1 MSSNNLQ
8 LSTRLIFSLK
18 KSFGVILK
26 TKKYLSQK
34 SARETKGQP
43 EVIRKKAFQLFQKP
57 GTNKDIAEALS
68 VSLVTVSNSASVKNG
83 FKSQTRGPKS
93 ASKRFLSPEQEKT
106 IPKLISDKDPE
117 QLKLSFA

>member
-1 MSSNNLQ
+1 MFISPRPYLV
-8 LSTRLIFSLK
+8 FK

-26 TKKYLSQK
+26 TKKTSVSK
-34 SARETKGQP
+34 SARGTKGQP
-43 EVIRKKAFQLFQKP
+43 EAIRKKAFQLFQKS
-57 GTNKDIAEALS
+57 GTNKDIAETLS
-68 VSLVTVSNSASVKNG
+68 VSLVTVSNGASVKNG

-93 ASKRFLSPEQEKT
+93 ASNRFLSPEQEKT